1 MASWGIIPRIQ
12 FVLDVNKIPNIMVY
26 VPFFFLLCHSF
37 PHNRFNLDNL
47 MLITSCIFLACRHM
61 VCTST
66 VSCLGMEVD
75 KLLTQTNSLAD
86 ILVKLTNS
94 QLNKININLELLSKL
109 FKLMCN
115 FALSPDTL
123 SVICKVRMWGG
134 LSVINRMMQF
144 SGKLLNPRLDGKDG

>member
-1 MASWGIIPRIQ
+1 M
-12 FVLDVNKIPNIMVY
+12 
-26 VPFFFLLCHSF
+26 
-37 PHNRFNLDNL
+37 
-47 MLITSCIFLACRHM
+47 
-61 VCTST
+61 CTST

-123 SVICKVRMWGG
+123 SVICKVSMWDG
-134 LSVINRMMQF
+134 LSII
-144 SGKLLNPRLDGKDG
+144 